1 MTGIRYPVSIDLE
14 VKGDPARAVG
24 GMDAGLAHLTG
35 SAGRAKA
42 AVSDIASGLAN
53 SFTGA
58 VEYVGGKL
66 FSLGKVA
73 AAAGIGAVTY
83 SVTNLN
89 NELEQAK
96 MSLGAVLN
104 SKGVTDGIEEGLQR
118 AEGLLGT
125 MRQHAKDLPGEFSDL
140 RNIFMSGIG
149 SAINAGM
156 NDVDFER
163 MSAQAMAAGKA
174 LAIPLDQAGREL
186 AQLLEGRAGAHNVF
200 GTRLGI
206 KAEEFNPNSGK
217 TDADRVKI
225 LTAALE
231 KFQPAIAKFGD
242 TFDAQSSTLL
252 DNIKMFAG
260 RATMPL
266 FERVKETLGDIN
278 AWFDANQATI
288 GLYADKIGIFL
299 VDAFDKGKAIVLE
312 WGPLLVDFAS
322 KAMDRLE
329 RGWATVEPHVSSIAG
344 WLKEGL
350 SDADGTLDKIE
361 NVLMLYAAV
370 KGGGAVLGMAGKAGS
385 LFEAG
390 RNLLGGGGAAGG
402 AAEAVGAASGEGAIA
417 AEWAAANTSAF
428 STTLAGL
435 GTQAAAA
442 GAGLTALVAAV
453 PAAALLAIGETAR
466 EIVEAR
472 QKAEAL
478 DAGPRDEYSDGARA
492 YTDKMIREAIDA
504 GMALDKMADNTQATI
519 AGFSATGEAA
529 DHLAFVLNSLA
540 QNADFASIALI
551 NAGINAKQQQALFDA
566 DAAKIG
572 QDAASTLGNTLASAA
587 LASLDKADAA
597 KAKKDKADKE
607 RRGPGMVVNGG
618 ITITI
623 SSNQAP
629 SQIAHEVVKEIAD
642 RRRNPRSSR
651 AARDWG
657 AREP

>member
-1 MTGIRYPVSIDLE
+1 MTGIRYPVEIDFIT
-14 VKGDPARAVG
+14 KGDPSRGISGA
-24 GMDAGLAHLTG
+24 DAGLAHLTSTAG
-35 SAGRAKA
+35 KAKSAMA
-42 AVSDIASGLAN
+42 DIGSGLAN
-53 SFTGA
+53 GFTGA
-58 VEYVGGKL
+58 VEFVGGKL
-66 FSLGKVA
+66 MSLGKVA
-73 AAAGIGAVTY
+73 AAAGIGAITY
-83 SVTNLN
+83 SVTSLN
-89 NELEQAK
+89 NELEQAR

-118 AEGLLGT
+118 ATGLIGM
-125 MRQHAKDLPGEFSDL
+125 MRKDAKDLPGEFSDL
-140 RNIFMSGIG
+140 QNIFMSGLG
-149 SAINAGM
+149 SALNAGM
-156 NDVDFER
+156 SDVGFER
-163 MSAQAMAAGKA
+163 MAAQAMAAGKS

-206 KAEEFNPNSGK
+206 KAYEFNPNSGK

-252 DNIKMFAG
+252 DNIKAFAG

-266 FERVKETLGDIN
+266 FERIKDTLGDIN
-278 AWFDANQATI
+278 AWFDANQATV

-329 RGWATVEPHVSSIAG
+329 RGWATVEPYVSSVAG
-344 WLKEGL
+344 WLKDGL
-350 SDADGTLDKIE
+350 ANADGTLDKIE

-370 KGGGAVLGMAGKAGS
+370 KGGGALLGAAGKAS
-385 LFEAG
+385 TLFDAG
-390 RNLLGGGGAAGG
+390 RGLLSGGGGAA
-402 AAEAVGAASGEGAIA
+402 AAEAAGAAGGDAAIA
-417 AEWAAANTSAF
+417 AEWAAANTSGMEA
-428 STTLAGL
+428 TLAGL

-442 GAGLTALVAAV
+442 GAGLTALLAAI
-453 PAAALLAIGETAR
+453 PAGALLAIGETIS
-466 EIVEAR
+466 EIADAR
-472 QKAEAL
+472 QKAQTL
-478 DAGPRDEYSDGARA
+478 DAGPRDEYSEGARA
-492 YTDKMIREAIDA
+492 FTDKMIREAIDA
-504 GMALDKMADNTQATI
+504 GSALDKMANNTGDTI
-519 AGFSATGEAA
+519 AGLTATGEAA
-529 DHLAFVLNSLA
+529 DHLAFVLNTLA

-566 DAAKIG
+566 DAAKVG
-572 QDAASTLGNTLASAA
+572 TDAATTLGNTLAAAA

-618 ITITI
+618 IRITI

-629 SQIAHEVVKEIAD
+629 SQIAHEVMKEIAD

-651 AARDWG
+651 AARDFG